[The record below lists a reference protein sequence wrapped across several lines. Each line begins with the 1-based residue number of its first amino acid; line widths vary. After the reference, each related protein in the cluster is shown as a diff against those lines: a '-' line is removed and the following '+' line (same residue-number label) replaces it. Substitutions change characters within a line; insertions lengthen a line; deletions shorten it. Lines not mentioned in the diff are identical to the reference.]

1 MGLPS
6 MLAVYFLFW
15 VFSVFLV
22 LPFGVKTAAEVGE
35 QVQPG
40 HAESAP
46 HEFRLGRT
54 LLRSTIVATVLFALF
69 VLNYLYGWVT
79 PEMLDW
85 TQW

>member
-6 MLAVYFLFW
+6 MLAIYFLFW

-22 LPFGVKTAAEVGE
+22 LPFGMKTSAEMGE
-35 QVQPG
+35 PVQPG

-46 HEFRLGRT
+46 HKFSLPKT
-54 LLRSTIVATVLFALF
+54 LLRGTILATIVFALF
-69 VLNYLYGWVT
+69 GLNYIYGWVT